1 MKEEEEA
8 PIKVASDARANE
20 KMNDG
25 VQVSQKNPE
34 NQEIS

>member
-8 PIKVASDARANE
+8 PIKVASDARANK

-25 VQVSQKNPE
+25 VHGSQTIPE
-34 NQEIS
+34 NQTIS